1 MAFLEHPK
9 RNVTTKM
16 THLARDPL
24 YLKQKPYGV
33 DFATDTP
40 TTNHVFEDVEVTIRD
55 ARSIKSGFSLDEN
68 GFCFLDHSTSAIF
81 DSLKTDPS
89 KVEDYYKEIETLIKF
104 AFPEYS
110 RFDIIDHL
118 LRRRDLGYPGNVTAE
133 TKIAQPARLPH
144 SDFSLDGLFL
154 RMKRACPGQESLYSE
169 KEYEIVK

>member
-68 GFCFLDHSTSAIF
+68 GFCFLDHPTSAIF

-118 LRRRDLGYPGNVTAE
+118 VCLHPNSVGESCTDAYSVSSGGAIWAIPEMSQLRQRSLSQQDCHTA
-133 TKIAQPARLPH
+133 T
-144 SDFSLDGLFL
+144 S
-154 RMKRACPGQESLYSE
+154 
-169 KEYEIVK
+169 V